1 MTDYHPTQTS
11 SFPFKEK
18 LLNRIWS
25 FVNRSLFR
33 YSPFFLRKYRVFLVR
48 LFGAKV
54 DWTCSLDNRCLIN
67 HPQNLRMGAFSSL
80 ASGSY
85 VSCADLVYIG
95 KFVCVGRDVNILS
108 GSHNIHSP
116 DFELITKPVI
126 IEDNV
131 WIATDAIVLP
141 GISLSK
147 NTVVAA
153 GAVVVSSTEKNDV
166 IGGNPAR
173 FLKKRRI

>member
-1 MTDYHPTQTS
+1 
-11 SFPFKEK
+11 
-18 LLNRIWS
+18 
-25 FVNRSLFR
+25 
-33 YSPFFLRKYRVFLVR
+33 
-48 LFGAKV
+48 
-54 DWTCSLDNRCLIN
+54 
-67 HPQNLRMGAFSSL
+67 MGAFSSL

-85 VSCADLVYIG
+85 ISCENLVQLG
-95 KFVCVGRDVNILS
+95 KFVCVGRNVNILA

-131 WIATDAIVLP
+131 WIATGATVLP
-141 GISLSK
+141 GILLSK